1 MTSRNS
7 HRTSHIEHRTFP
19 LTLALGLAVIALC
32 ELGVFADFFFRGRI
46 IVPRAPLPEP
56 AGIVQEIARWIAV
69 HLAAIVWCG
78 YLLTAEGLLTQ
89 LAWKRHPTSGGG
101 GCVRR
106 RPWLFIVA
114 YLTSVPVWCYW
125 DFVNFY
131 FMDAWR
137 YFGMMRGATDRYVS
151 YFFAFA
157 AISPAMFLAAQLY
170 QQWGLAKFNT
180 NTGRRAG
187 GVTLLA
193 CGFISTALTLTLMF
207 VWRDQLSFGL
217 SITNGAALLT
227 LPGVLTFA
235 ITRRALPSSMVMGAG
250 WVVFSILIRN
260 PISNFTLWAAPLFLL
275 DPINAWRGRPS
286 ILRDWMNGRW
296 GRTIS
301 LMAGGL
307 TCGLLWEFWN
317 YFAVAKWI
325 YVLPFLGPLEQ
336 VRWFEMPVIGLIGF
350 LPFGPTCWVMM
361 QSFPLLMPGVAEETA
376 GEWDVM

>member
-1 MTSRNS
+1 MT
-7 HRTSHIEHRTFP
+7 HRPRTIP
-19 LTLALGLAVIALC
+19 LTLILGLAVIALC
-32 ELGVFADFFFRGRI
+32 ELGVFADFYFRGRI
-46 IVPRAPLPEP
+46 IVPHAPLPEP

-69 HLAAIVWCG
+69 HMAALVWCG
-78 YLLTAEGLLTQ
+78 YLLTVEGLLTRH
-89 LAWKRHPTSGGG
+89 AWKRGDARG

-137 YFGMMRGATDRYVS
+137 YFGMMRGPADRYVS

-187 GVTLLA
+187 GVVLLA
-193 CGFISTALTLTLMF
+193 CGIISTALTLTLMF

-217 SITNGAALLT
+217 SITGGAALLI
-227 LPGVLTFA
+227 LPGGLTWA
-235 ITRRALPSSMVMGAG
+235 ITRRAMPSSMAMGAG

-260 PISNFTLWAAPLFLL
+260 PIGNFTLWAAPLFLL
-275 DPINAWRGRPS
+275 DPINAWRDRPS
-286 ILRDWMNGRW
+286 ILRDWMEGRW

-317 YFAVAKWI
+317 YFAAAKWI

-336 VRWFEMPVIGLIGF
+336 VRWFEMPAIGLIGF

-361 QSFPLLMPGVAEETA
+361 QSFLLWMPGVTEESA
-376 GEWDVM
+376 GDFDVM